1 VFLFLVLKGV
11 KLTPYLELW
20 VLENIYLYV
29 VFRLAIEEM
38 KVIYIIIEKLWNIV
52 FQKFSRFTFCP
63 QRQIY
68 VLMSWL

>member
-20 VLENIYLYV
+20 VLQNIYLYV

-63 QRQIY
+63 QQQIY

>member
-63 QRQIY
+63 QQQIY